1 MKKVIILAGL
11 PLAMAHAAFAEQ
23 RGVFTEFHRRINM
36 EVNRAPM
43 RLPIIAYL
51 LGIIVTLFM
60 SGCHDNEIENISW
73 SEDASVMV
81 KEGINLNYKQ
91 AEVILN
97 FTTITSDVS
106 VSSDESWINVS
117 ISLTAGVGELSVGV
131 LENSGISS
139 RQGNVVM
146 YSQGERIIIHIT
158 QEGAPKVIP
167 EKDGYSHNYENG
179 EIRVK
184 VQANSL
190 PTVEIYPQNMNWI
203 KIKEIKA
210 TNENEYDISLT
221 LEKNEG
227 LGRIASLDFKING
240 RPAIKGCGPCII
252 QEPAPFESKVEI
264 SVDKP
269 GSLQILL
276 GNSIKNLE
284 RIRFLKVVGPINGL
298 DFPVIKSLFS
308 EQENRNLQN
317 PVSIDLSECSI
328 VAGYRNPFEYHG
340 WKPEK
345 KYEDIFLYAEIPSGV
360 FTNAVNVREIVLPK
374 SLKIVGAS
382 AFKGCKNLKTIQI
395 PNSVEEINSRAFFD
409 CVGMEEIQINADSN
423 LSSIGNQA
431 FTTGSLLKDLNI
443 PITVMNV
450 LSEAFLGCS
459 VSRLHLKWL
468 EPLEIKIVPK
478 IEGCSLFVPQGTA
491 ELYRNTRNWCNF
503 KEIIEE

>member
-1 MKKVIILAGL
+1 
-11 PLAMAHAAFAEQ
+11 
-23 RGVFTEFHRRINM
+23 
-36 EVNRAPM
+36 M
-43 RLPIIAYL
+43 RLIKYL
-51 LGIIVTLFM
+51 LGVIVTLFM

-73 SEDASVMV
+73 SEDALVIV
-81 KEGINLNYKQ
+81 REGINLNHNQ
-91 AEVILN
+91 AEVILS
-97 FTTITSDVS
+97 FTSIYSDVS
-106 VSSDESWINVS
+106 VSSDESWIDVS
-117 ISLTAGVGELSVGV
+117 LSLTDGVGELCVSV
-131 LENSGISS
+131 LENSEIFS
-139 RQGNVVM
+139 RQGNVVV
-146 YSQGERIIIHIT
+146 YSQGERIIIPIT
-158 QEGAPKVIP
+158 QEGVPNVIP
-167 EKDGYSHNYENG
+167 EKDCYSHNYESG
-179 EIRVK
+179 EIRVR
-184 VQANSL
+184 VQSGSIPAA
-190 PTVEIYPQNMNWI
+190 EIYPQNADWI

-210 TNENEYDISLT
+210 VNENEYDVFLI

-240 RPAIKGCGPCII
+240 RPVIKGCGPCLI
-252 QEPAPFESKVEI
+252 QEPAPFENKVEI

-276 GNSIKNLE
+276 GNNVGNLE
-284 RIRFLKVVGPINGL
+284 CIRSFKVVGPINGL
-298 DFPVIKSLFS
+298 DFPVIRSLFS
-308 EQENRNLQN
+308 EQENNNLQN

-328 VAGYRNPFEYHG
+328 VAGLGNPFEYYG

-345 KYEDIFLYAEIPSGV
+345 KYEEIFLYAEIPSGV
-360 FTNAVNVREIVLPK
+360 FTNAVNVKEVVLPK

-382 AFKGCKNLKTIQI
+382 AFKGCKNLKQIKI
-395 PNSVEEINSRAFFD
+395 PNSVEEINSMAFYG

-450 LSEAFLGCS
+450 SSEAFLGCS

-468 EPLEIKIVPK
+468 DPLEIKIVPK
-478 IEGCSLFVPQGTA
+478 TEGCSLFVPQGTA